1 VKAGKQLVYTDMP
14 REVLPLMVDLS
25 LRVKDANVRSIVF
38 KHGVAGFYSNN
49 PDFSLM
55 RKRVKVALGE
65 SKNPTATESKDPTAS
80 SSTKKSKARSSQS
93 EDVNDTCAYDP
104 KVAATSRPVR

>member
-1 VKAGKQLVYTDMP
+1 
-14 REVLPLMVDLS
+14 LPLMVDLS
-25 LRVKDANVRSIVF
+25 LRVKDGNVRSIVF
-38 KHGVAGFYSNN
+38 KHGVDGFYVNN

-55 RKRVKVALGE
+55 RKRVKAALSE
-65 SKNPTATESKDPTAS
+65 SKNPKPEKSK
-80 SSTKKSKARSSQS
+80 KKSSARSPKS